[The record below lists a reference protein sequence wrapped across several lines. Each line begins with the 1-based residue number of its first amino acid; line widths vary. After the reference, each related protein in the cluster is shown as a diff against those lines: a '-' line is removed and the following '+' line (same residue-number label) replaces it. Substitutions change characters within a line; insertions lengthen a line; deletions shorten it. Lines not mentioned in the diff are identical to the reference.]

1 MQDFARFGARFAL
14 VGVLTIALASGMA
27 LAQGGRGAGGD
38 GNGPRD
44 GRTTMAQ
51 RMIEFLDIDG
61 DGAVSL
67 EEIAAEQDRLFMA
80 ADVDG
85 DGKLSV
91 EEFRRRGEWFQ
102 RMRTTTLF
110 DLSDADGDSAIVPDE
125 IKSPSARWF
134 ARYDANGDG
143 KLEASELPKR
153 SWRRGRR

>member
-1 MQDFARFGARFAL
+1 MQHFARFGSRFAL
-14 VGVLTIALASGMA
+14 VGALTIALPSGIA
-27 LAQGGRGAGGD
+27 LAQGARGPGGGDGAGG
-38 GNGPRD
+38 
-44 GRTTMAQ
+44 GRPSMAQ
-51 RMIEFLDIDG
+51 RLIEFLDIDG

-67 EEIAAEQDRLFMA
+67 EEIAAEQDRLFVA

-91 EEFRRRGEWFQ
+91 EEFRRRGAWFQ

-110 DLSDADGDSAIVPDE
+110 DLSDADGDRAIVPDE

-143 KLEASELPKR
+143 KLEAAELPQR
-153 SWRRGRR
+153 SWRRSRR

>member
-1 MQDFARFGARFAL
+1 
-14 VGVLTIALASGMA
+14 
-27 LAQGGRGAGGD
+27 
-38 GNGPRD
+38 
-44 GRTTMAQ
+44 MAQ
-51 RMIEFLDIDG
+51 RMIDFLDVDG

-91 EEFRRRGEWFQ
+91 EEFRRRGEWFSACA
-102 RMRTTTLF
+102 RPRCSI
-110 DLSDADGDSAIVPDE
+110 SDTDGDRAIVPDE

-143 KLEASELPKR
+143 KLEASELPQR